1 MHSAGQKLLAVVI
14 VGTLASLGL
23 AATFTLRAAKSDA
36 PSRPLA
42 REAMNERDDV
52 DPSSKSARL
61 LLSRPWFDRLPKS
74 RTDEISFWVFFAGG
88 IGFEDRG
95 SRFRSTFDVFEFE
108 RQGSKFDLVFLQD
121 KKRQL
126 VPFEIVECHETP
138 PFDLCLDLK
147 EPLRGQKRL
156 YSWDDDADMD
166 AHVPWAREWRAS
178 AEVRAKS
185 IQAAPSR

>member
-1 MHSAGQKLLAVVI
+1 MRSAGQKLLAVVI
-14 VGTLASLGL
+14 VATLGL

-36 PSRPLA
+36 PA
-42 REAMNERDDV
+42 RTLTREPVREEDDV
-52 DPSSKSARL
+52 APSSKSARL
-61 LLSRPWFDRLPKS
+61 LLSRPWFDRMPKS
-74 RTDEISFWVFFAGG
+74 RTDEISLWVFLAGG

-126 VPFEIVECHETP
+126 VPFEIVECHDKP

-147 EPLRGQKRL
+147 EPLRAQKRL
-156 YSWDDDADMD
+156 YSWDDEADMD

-178 AEVRAKS
+178 AEMHAKA
-185 IQAAPSR
+185 IQATPSR